1 MWKITNTSKT
11 TVKFAAAKSNTV
23 TIGILLKPGE
33 FCICDSRLTTS
44 IDAQERRKFIA
55 VDRNYDNT
63 LKLSLCE
70 NYNVDALNN
79 AINDVNEYKK
89 S

>member
-33 FCICDSRLTTS
+33 FCICDSKMTTS
-44 IDAQERRKFIA
+44 IDAQERRKFIEI
-55 VDRNYDNT
+55 DKSYDNA

-70 NYNVDALNN
+70 NYSISALND
-79 AINDVNEYKK
+79 AIKDVDDYTK